1 MAGNDQRSGVQS
13 GVDIGLG
20 NARKAGVS
28 GAGGTPGARPEVE
41 TPWEKL
47 SKGVSSVVTN
57 LRSRM
62 NSTGSTISP
71 STVHDDGNPGRRSAE
86 PAPSYTEAEED
97 AILKRSTHGGR

>member
-13 GVDIGLG
+13 GVDIGMG
-20 NARKAGVS
+20 NARKDAVPGS
-28 GAGGTPGARPEVE
+28 GGTPGARPEVE

-57 LRSRM
+57 LRTRM

-71 STVHDDGNPGRRSAE
+71 STVHDHGNPGRRSAE
-86 PAPSYTEAEED
+86 PTRSYTGAEED
-97 AILKRSTHGGR
+97 AILNRAMHGGR